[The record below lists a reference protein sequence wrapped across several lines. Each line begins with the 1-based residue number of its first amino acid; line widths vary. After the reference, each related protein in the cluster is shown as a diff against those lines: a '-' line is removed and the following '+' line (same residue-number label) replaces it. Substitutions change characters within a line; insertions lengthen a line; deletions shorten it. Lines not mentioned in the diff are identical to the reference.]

1 MIGVL
6 VPAHN
11 EQALIGDCLRSIQHA
26 AGHPALQGEPVE
38 IVVALDSCSDDT
50 AAICA
55 SLGVRTIA
63 LDARCVGQARR
74 AAADTLLQAGGRWLA
89 STDADSKVPQDWL
102 SAQLQCGADAFC
114 GTVRVADWLDFAE
127 RVRAAFLAGEH
138 YEDDHPH
145 VHGANFGLSAAAYQA
160 VGGFPAL
167 AAHEDRGLLD
177 ALERAGYTIA
187 RKANPAVTTSARR
200 DARAR
205 QGFGDYLLAI
215 ETAVA
220 RAAQGLAGS

>member
-38 IVVALDSCSDDT
+38 IVVALDSCSDGT
-50 AAICA
+50 AAICHA
-55 SLGVRTIA
+55 LGVRTVA
-63 LDARCVGQARR
+63 LEARCVGQARR
-74 AAADTLLQAGGRWLA
+74 AAADLLLQSGARWLA
-89 STDADSKVPQDWL
+89 STDADSRVPPDWL
-102 SAQLQCGADAFC
+102 AAQLACGADVFC
-114 GTVRVADWLDFAE
+114 GTVRVSDWLDFAP

-138 YEDDHPH
+138 YEDGHPH
-145 VHGANFGLSAAAYQA
+145 VHGANVGLRADAYRA

-215 ETAVA
+215 ETAVG
-220 RAAQGLAGS
+220 RAAQGLTGA

>member
-1 MIGVL
+1 
-6 VPAHN
+6 
-11 EQALIGDCLRSIQHA
+11 
-26 AGHPALQGEPVE
+26 
-38 IVVALDSCSDDT
+38 T

-55 SLGVRTIA
+55 SLGVRSIA

-74 AAADTLLQAGGRWLA
+74 AAADTLLQAGARWLA
-89 STDADSKVPQDWL
+89 STDADSKVPPDWL
-102 SAQLQCGADAFC
+102 AAQLQCGADAFC

-177 ALERAGYTIA
+177 ALERGGTPSPARRTRPSPPRPAGCAGAAGVWGPAGYRDSRGA
-187 RKANPAVTTSARR
+187 GGAGADGSVKPAQTSHLRR
-200 DARAR
+200 RRRACVE
-205 QGFGDYLLAI
+205 GM
-215 ETAVA
+215 
-220 RAAQGLAGS
+220 RA